1 MKRFLITA
9 LLVASASFPS
19 AAAKL
24 VEDESPDVKV
34 FFNDSDIVGSFCH
47 VVGIVDSVGTR
58 EVSTDKEKE
67 LGMKIQGR
75 TKVLVRLSDPVGL
88 NAGAVLYVI
97 NERNLVVSKM
107 TVSSIFRT
115 VSFES
120 MCVGYGNFRN
130 AQQDFRV
137 VRSAKETSGQ
147 SAAESVARGNWYREN
162 GDVSK
167 AIQEY
172 QNAVKTD
179 PKNPE
184 AHTALGYIYLD
195 RNMAQFAM
203 KEFNEAYAGI
213 GRVYDREDRFNLLK
227 GCAHSR
233 YMASFSS
240 ELQKGSPL
248 RAKYIEEGIR
258 FAKEA
263 VDAYPESV
271 EANWM
276 LGSFYY
282 ERSGDDQKLD
292 TANEVKCRDCMFRVI
307 KSKPDHVE
315 ALVVLAKLY
324 KKHRNRE
331 KAELYAAK
339 AVNAAPQDR
348 SVRDLL
354 TSIKEMK

>member
-1 MKRFLITA
+1 MKMMLIAVA
-9 LLVASASFPS
+9 LFIVIVPAH
-19 AAAKL
+19 AAKL
-24 VEDESPDVKV
+24 VEEESSDVHV
-34 FFNDSDIVGSFCH
+34 FFNESDSAGTLCH

-58 EVSTDKEKE
+58 EMSTDKEKE

-75 TKVLVRLSDPVGL
+75 TKILVRLSDPVGL
-88 NAGAVLYVI
+88 NAGAMLYVV

-107 TVSSIFRT
+107 SVSSIFRS
-115 VSFES
+115 VSFEN

-130 AQQDFRV
+130 VKQDFKV
-137 VRSAKETSGQ
+137 VRLSKEVSGQ
-147 SAAESVARGNWYREN
+147 SAAESIAKGNFYREN
-162 GDVSK
+162 GDISK

-172 QNAVKTD
+172 QNALKAD
-179 PKNPE
+179 PRSPE
-184 AHTALGYIYLD
+184 AHSALGYVYLE
-195 RNMAQFAM
+195 RNMAQFAV

-233 YMASFSS
+233 YMASFNS

-248 RAKYIEEGIR
+248 RTKYVEEGIR

-263 VDAYPESV
+263 VDVYPESV

-282 ERSGDDQKLD
+282 DRSGEDQKLD
-292 TANEVKCRDCMFRVI
+292 TANEVKCRDCMLRVI
-307 KSKPDHVE
+307 KAKPDHVE
-315 ALVVLAKLY
+315 ALVILAKLY
-324 KKHRNRE
+324 KKHRNRD
-331 KAELYAAK
+331 KAELYASK
-339 AVNAAPQDR
+339 AVAAAPQDR
-348 SVRDLL
+348 AVRDLL